1 MAFWTSPLAP
11 SRREGPSGSF
21 CDASSPSV
29 GTGVSVGRRRANGVW
44 PKGRTERLTERLP
57 RLFAGVN
64 WTAFFLSKLRA
75 GRVERLGREPGSDV
89 RAGGELGRAE
99 KKGVVG
105 SEAGEDR

>member
-1 MAFWTSPLAP
+1 M
-11 SRREGPSGSF
+11 
-21 CDASSPSV
+21 
-29 GTGVSVGRRRANGVW
+29 
-44 PKGRTERLTERLP
+44 
-57 RLFAGVN
+57 
-64 WTAFFLSKLRA
+64 SKLRA